1 MIHLWFS
8 SLPLRKKVI
17 YPIWTLLTLS
27 SIILGASVA
36 HFVGVT
42 HSANLYT
49 RTSILAQGIASNL
62 SGALIFNDK
71 ITVLDQMNALSFDPE
86 IIAAYVE
93 DINKESFAKLDKLP
107 MNCQWVQQNISC
119 NDSIFFA
126 ITQPITLENEHLGNL
141 TVWASKDKMFQ
152 QRNQIITV
160 FLFITVLLSSLA
172 LFFAH
177 RLHRLIAMPLLSIF
191 HSMQSVIKK
200 GVTNQR
206 LSVLHSDELGMV
218 TRCFNE
224 MLDNLSHRD
233 NLLTQAFQHLEDKNH
248 YINQVLDSLEQG
260 LLVVSPNKKI
270 TYYNPAAHQLLSSL
284 TVENINIV
292 VDLDIQFID
301 IILSSFEP
309 KSRLLSLQEHIK
321 QHQRLDP
328 IVLRHQLSGK
338 LYQIS
343 TYPIAGDKNSLIHV
357 EDISNRYLAEQR
369 QRMAEMIFDQ
379 NPISAIV
386 LSRKLN
392 IETKNNAFI
401 RIFGQI
407 DNLNQLYLREP
418 IELSFTV
425 FKQLLKHGFL
435 NVKTEVSS
443 LELSDNLRDTRAW
456 LPCLITITT
465 IKNSDDKVES
475 FIISISDQTQEL
487 ELKRLSFEANHD
499 ALTGLANKKN
509 IDHNLLDLHKK
520 GRSAYILFIDLDGFK
535 AVNDTYGHQSGDALL
550 KIIAQRLTNCVYQYD
565 LVARLSGD
573 EFLLGLY
580 LPNER
585 TNQEYNIHSISQH
598 ILEEISQPIIIKNN
612 EAKVSASIGVYY
624 WDRNSKRDLE
634 SALQQAD
641 EAMYHAKLLG
651 KNRYHLKNGKK

>member
-36 HFVGVT
+36 YFVGVT

-93 DINKESFAKLDKLP
+93 DINKESFATLDKLP

-425 FKQLLKHGFL
+425 FKKLLKHGFL

-509 IDHNLLDLHKK
+509 IYHNLLDLHKK